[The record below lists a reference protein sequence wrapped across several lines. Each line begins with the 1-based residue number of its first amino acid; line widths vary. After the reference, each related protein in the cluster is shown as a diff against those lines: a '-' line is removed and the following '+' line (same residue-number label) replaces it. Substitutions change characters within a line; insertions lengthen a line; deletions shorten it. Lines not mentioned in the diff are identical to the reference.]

1 MSESNYI
8 ETYDEEGTLVTFE
21 LIDIIEVDD
30 IEYALLLPV
39 DSESTETAEDEVE
52 VMRLKRTGDEI
63 ELETIEDEEE
73 FNKVA
78 EYIQQVEDEMD
89 D

>member
-1 MSESNYI
+1 MSETNYI
-8 ETYDEEGTLVTFE
+8 ETFDEEGTRVTFE
-21 LIDIIEVDD
+21 LINIIEVDD

-39 DSESTETAEDEVE
+39 DSEATETAEDEVE
-52 VMRLKRTGDEI
+52 VMRIKRSGDEI
-63 ELETIEDEEE
+63 ELETIDDEEE

-78 EYIQQVEDEMD
+78 DYIQQVEDEMD

>member
-73 FNKVA
+73 FNRVA

>member
-8 ETYDEEGTLVTFE
+8 ETYDEEGTPVTFE
-21 LIDIIEVDD
+21 LIDIIEVND

-39 DSESTETAEDEVE
+39 DEESTESTDDEVE
-52 VMRLKRTGDEI
+52 VMRLKRSGDEV
-63 ELETIEDEEE
+63 EFETIDDEEE
-73 FNKVA
+73 FNRVA

>member
-1 MSESNYI
+1 MAQDNYI
-8 ETYDEEGTLVTFE
+8 DTFDEDGNPVTFE

-39 DSESTETAEDEVE
+39 DEESTEAEDDEVE
-52 VMRLKRTGDEI
+52 VMRIKRTGDEI
-63 ELETIEDEEE
+63 EFETIDDEEE
-73 FNKVA
+73 FNRVA
-78 EYIQQVEDEMD
+78 EYIQQIEDEMD

>member
-1 MSESNYI
+1 MNESNYI
-8 ETYDEEGTLVTFE
+8 ETYDEEGNQVTFE
-21 LIDIIEVDD
+21 LMDIIEVDD

-39 DSESTETAEDEVE
+39 DEESTESTEDEVE
-52 VMRLKRTGDEI
+52 VMRLKRSGDEI
-63 ELETIEDEEE
+63 ELETIDDEDE

>member
-73 FNKVA
+73 FNRVA
-78 EYIQQVEDEMD
+78 EYIEQVEDEMD

>member
-1 MSESNYI
+1 MSETKYI
-8 ETYDEEGTLVTFE
+8 DAYDEEGTPVTFE
-21 LIDIIEVDD
+21 LIDFIEVDD

-39 DSESTETAEDEVE
+39 DAKATETEEEEVE
-52 VMRLKRTGDEI
+52 VMRIKRSGDEI
-63 ELETIEDEEE
+63 ELETIDDEEE

-78 EYIQQVEDEMD
+78 DYIQQVEDEMD

>member
-1 MSESNYI
+1 MSETNYI
-8 ETYDEEGTLVTFE
+8 ETFDEEGTPVTFE
-21 LIDIIEVDD
+21 LLDIIEVDD

-39 DSESTETAEDEVE
+39 DSNSTETAEDEVE
-52 VMRLKRTGDEI
+52 VMRIKRSGDEI
-63 ELETIEDEEE
+63 EFETIDDEEE

-78 EYIQQVEDEMD
+78 DYIQQVEDEMD